1 MADWPLTVLSATQVQ
16 ACLPS
21 TAATLAAIQ
30 TAYLAISTDEG
41 RLGPRAY
48 MDAADA
54 SAGTFVSMQG
64 IIPSRN
70 LAAVKVI
77 GSFPQNRAHGLP
89 SENGLLSLFDASTGV
104 PLAVMDAGAITA
116 MRTGAVTALGAKYL
130 ARKSS
135 RTLAVIGTG
144 PTARS
149 SVRFIADLFQLD
161 EVRVFGRDAAKLAL
175 FVASVAAETGVTTHA
190 AAGWQDCVKDADI
203 VVDATM
209 LDQHQ
214 PLLKTSWIRPGAVL
228 IVFGIRSSLELDVC
242 THMDRIVVDDWSRSP
257 PVGPNGA
264 LWPQIEAGQF
274 SQDQVDAEIGEIIQ
288 GREAR
293 QNKDERILFWHRG
306 MVLCDILIASL
317 VLQEARK
324 RTSPSAT

>member
-1 MADWPLTVLSATQVQ
+1 MADPPLTVLSATLVQV
-16 ACLPS
+16 CLPK
-21 TAATLAAIQ
+21 TEATIAAIEA
-30 TAYLAISTDEG
+30 AYLAMSTGEG

-48 MDAADA
+48 MDAPGP

-64 IIPSRN
+64 ILPSQN

-77 GSFPQNRAHGLP
+77 GSFPQNRTLGLP

-135 RTLAVIGTG
+135 KTLAVIGTG
-144 PTARS
+144 PTARWS
-149 SVRFIADLFQLD
+149 IRFIADLFQLA
-161 EVRVFGRDAAKLAL
+161 EVRVFGRDASRLAQ
-175 FVASVAAETGVTTHA
+175 FVTSMSREIGVTTRA
-190 AAGWQDCVKDADI
+190 ATGWQDCVENADI

-214 PLLKTSWIRPGAVL
+214 PLLKTSWIHPGAVL

-242 THMDRIVVDDWSRSP
+242 IRMDRIVVDDWRRSP

-274 SQDQVDAEIGEIIQ
+274 SHAQVNAEIGEVIQ
-288 GREAR
+288 GRGGR
-293 QNKDERILFWHRG
+293 QNNDERILFWHRG

-317 VLQEARK
+317 VLQEAQK

>member
-21 TAATLAAIQ
+21 TVETIAAIQ
-30 TAYLAISTDEG
+30 TAYLAIATNEG

-48 MDAADA
+48 MDAPGP

-64 IIPSRN
+64 IMPSRN

-77 GSFPQNRAHGLP
+77 GSFPQNRARGLP
-89 SENGLLSLFDASTGV
+89 SESGLLSLFDASTGV

-116 MRTGAVTALGAKYL
+116 MRTGAVSALGAKYL

-135 RTLAVIGTG
+135 RSLAVIGTG
-144 PTARS
+144 PTARWS
-149 SVRFIADLFQLD
+149 IRFIADLFQLD
-161 EVRVFGRDAAKLAL
+161 EVRVFGRDASKLAQ
-175 FVASVAAETGVTTHA
+175 FVTTMSRETGVKTRA
-190 AAGWQDCVKDADI
+190 ASGWQDCVESADI

-214 PLLKTSWIRPGAVL
+214 PLLRTSWIQPGAVL
-228 IVFGIRSSLELDVC
+228 IVFGIRGSLELDVC
-242 THMDRIVVDDWSRSP
+242 TSMDRIVVDDWSRSP

-264 LWPQIEAGQF
+264 LWPQIEAGKF

-288 GREAR
+288 GRGGR

-317 VLQEARK
+317 VLQEAQK
-324 RTSPSAT
+324 RTSPSVT